1 MERKLQY
8 ICGAGDY
15 DYMITDGTT
24 TLYLDGCVIFETV
37 FPVEEFDEIADN
49 CRENG
54 GIGVDE
60 FEGYKIVDTP
70 TNVDYWSPLFETD
83 EELEAA
89 DC

>member
-1 MERKLQY
+1 
-8 ICGAGDY
+8 
-15 DYMITDGTT
+15 MITLSPMAPPRF
-24 TLYLDGCVIFETV
+24 TLTDETV
-37 FPVEEFDEIADN
+37 NN